1 LRQSVDRWVSRSTIL
16 TATPVVVALLLS
28 GVISFS
34 YNWKLKTFRDAADH
48 TFRTITG
55 VDGVLLRLQDAETG
69 QRGFIITGADE
80 YLAPF
85 EDGRR
90 DLNEMLER
98 LKSLMSDNE
107 AQMTRLLRLE
117 KLSRDKLAELSETIN
132 VRASLGFEAARER
145 VAANLGKQT
154 MDEIRRVTAEVRR
167 AEETLLEERVGNA
180 RFAERMMMFVAIV
193 CVMISLLGRF
203 LAHLLQKRLI

>member
-1 LRQSVDRWVSRSTIL
+1 MRQSVDSCVSRSTIL

-34 YNWKLKTFRDAADH
+34 YNWKLKTFRDAADL
-48 TFRTITG
+48 TFRTISG

-69 QRGFIITGADE
+69 QRGYIITGAGN

-90 DLNEMLER
+90 DLNKMLER

-107 AQMTRLLRLE
+107 AQLTRLLRLE

-132 VRASLGFEAARER
+132 VRETLGYEAARER
-145 VAANLGKQT
+145 VVANLGKQT
-154 MDEIRRVTAEVRR
+154 MDEIRVVTAEVRR
-167 AEETLLEERVGNA
+167 AEETLLEEHVGNA
-180 RFAERMMMFVAIV
+180 RFAERMIIFVAIG
-193 CVMISLLGRF
+193 CVMLSLLGRF
-203 LAHLLQKRLI
+203 LAHLLQKRLT